1 MKRISSKSTGP
12 MFESLEDRAFFS
24 VSPMGDAATS
34 TNASTTGATSPV
46 QEAAKKAPHKPLIIM
61 IAILIA

>member
-1 MKRISSKSTGP
+1 MKRINSTPTAP

-24 VSPMGDAATS
+24 VSPMGDAGIS

-46 QEAAKKAPHKPLIIM
+46 QEAAKKAPHKPLIVI
-61 IAILIA
+61 IAILIG